1 MPEILIHVKNKVP
14 EIVGDIKYIVADNSD
29 YSIRFTFDELWDNG
43 EKTVYFIRS
52 NGYVFPPAKT
62 SNETVSV
69 PVQKDVPILSW
80 LHVGVQQGD
89 IKTSCPCDVKL
100 FPSAASYIKD
110 DAVQPVPSMW
120 EDIVSRMEELEKNG
134 VPEDQITV
142 AVEKYLKENHVTG
155 GVPAGGTAGQIL
167 TKKSDADFDVE
178 WTDLEIPKE
187 YGHITYNQDKTIIV
201 S

>member
-29 YSIRFTFDELWDNG
+29 YSIRFIFDELWDNG

-52 NGYVFPPAKT
+52 NGYVFPPEKT

-89 IKTSCPCDVKL
+89 IKTSRPCDVKL

-110 DAVQPVPSMW
+110 DAVQPEPSMW
-120 EDIVSRMEELEKNG
+120 EDILARVEELEKNG
-134 VPEDQITV
+134 
-142 AVEKYLKENHVTG
+142 G
-155 GVPAGGTAGQIL
+155 GAGTAGIVVEDDGAGNVEIKNSVTGRMWKSPMTEKEIL
-167 TKKSDADFDVE
+167 
-178 WTDLEIPKE
+178 
-187 YGHITYNQDKTIIV
+187 
-201 S
+201 